1 MSTYRPRRSVL
12 YMPAA
17 NQRAL
22 EKAKDI
28 PADALI
34 FDLEDAVA
42 PDAKEL
48 AREQAC
54 NAAASSDYGNREL
67 TIRCNGLDTPW
78 GREDIL
84 AAAEAAPSAVVI
96 PKVDGPEYLAQVSEV
111 LDEGGAPAATEIW
124 AMVETPAGILC
135 VDQIAQFERTAVL
148 VMGTN
153 DMAKELRASITQDRH
168 ALLPYL
174 AMCLLAARAADVGIL
189 DGVYNDI
196 KNEEGFEQVCRQGAE
211 MGFDGKTLIH
221 PSQVAPT
228 NESFSP
234 SLDELDFHQRVV
246 EEFEAAQN
254 EGRGVLTV
262 DGKMIENLHVD
273 EARRAIAM
281 AQVIAE
287 R

>member
-96 PKVDGPEYLAQVSEV
+96 PNVDGPEYLAQVSEV

-234 SLDELDFHQRVV
+234 SLDELDFHQRVI